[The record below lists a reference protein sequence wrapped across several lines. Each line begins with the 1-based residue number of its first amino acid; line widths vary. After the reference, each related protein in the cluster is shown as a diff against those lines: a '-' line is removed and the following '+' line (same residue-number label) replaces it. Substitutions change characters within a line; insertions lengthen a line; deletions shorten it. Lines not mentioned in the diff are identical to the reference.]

1 MPSASRP
8 GSTSRAR
15 AWYCC
20 STSWRTV
27 RPMWSSWSLGGM
39 RSAPKLRWMPACT
52 FCCRPPTRTMK
63 NSSRLEL
70 TMARNL
76 SRSSSGTSG
85 SWASSRTRRLNSSQ
99 LNSRLMYSDGSSRET
114 AVGAITACMRG
125 PPFACT
131 RYCNTNPG
139 RASSSHPGGTDL
151 QLAPAP
157 SLMKP
162 GRTFPEERMGNPT
175 PRRAH
180 GLRPVGPATVLLVA
194 LLAPLACQPG
204 GPSPPSTTL
213 PGGTPAVS
221 LPDLFEDRTAE
232 SGIDFTYHNGEE
244 ADHGSMLESLGGG
257 VALLDYDGDGL
268 LDVFLTGGGYFDG
281 PDKQQIKGLPCRLYK
296 NLGGWRFRDVTREAG
311 LDGLADGQPWFYNH
325 GAAVAD
331 YDNDGCP
338 DLLVTGWGRLA
349 LFHNEPDGNGGRRFA
364 DVTAKAGLLRDE
376 HFWSTGAAWGDL
388 DGDGYPDLYVCQY
401 LDWSFA
407 KHPACSY
414 DSKHRDVCSPKAFGS
429 RPHALYRNA
438 GAEGGDGRRFV
449 DVSGEAGLRVPPR
462 EEKDFGKGLGVVFGD
477 VNADGRPDVY
487 VANDTTDNFLYLND
501 STPGQLRLRE
511 V

>member
-1 MPSASRP
+1 SSNFVI
-8 GSTSRAR
+8 SN
-15 AWYCC
+15 C
-20 STSWRTV
+20 STSGRAPASICRRTAAPRRRLRTSSSIALSRSSTSSSSISMSLSRVTRKAAACSSFIPGNKVGGWVRMTVSRAVKTWRGPPGSAGRGTKRASTAGTCTTANSLSASPGRSSSTARLSDLLSRCGNGWPGSMASGVSTGKISRRNNSPRWPRSASV
-27 RPMWSSWSLGGM
+27 RSLVPRTTIPSFSRAGRTSALKHLYCRATSSRTTWLMRSICSAGAM
-39 RSAPKLRWMPACT
+39 RSAPEPRAMPDCT

-194 LLAPLACQPG
+194 LLAPLPSHPAA
-204 GPSPPSTTL
+204 PSPPSTPL

-281 PDKQQIKGLPCRLYK
+281 PDKQQIKGL
-296 NLGGWRFRDVTREAG
+296 
-311 LDGLADGQPWFYNH
+311 
-325 GAAVAD
+325 
-331 YDNDGCP
+331 
-338 DLLVTGWGRLA
+338 
-349 LFHNEPDGNGGRRFA
+349 
-364 DVTAKAGLLRDE
+364 
-376 HFWSTGAAWGDL
+376 
-388 DGDGYPDLYVCQY
+388 
-401 LDWSFA
+401 
-407 KHPACSY
+407 
-414 DSKHRDVCSPKAFGS
+414 
-429 RPHALYRNA
+429 
-438 GAEGGDGRRFV
+438 
-449 DVSGEAGLRVPPR
+449 
-462 EEKDFGKGLGVVFGD
+462 
-477 VNADGRPDVY
+477 
-487 VANDTTDNFLYLND
+487 
-501 STPGQLRLRE
+501 
-511 V
+511 